1 VKLHAVTL
9 ECQLISLYECLC
21 WFHIFKEAMFL
32 CLLYVLDSI
41 FSVVSYPVIRCME
54 KSRIDSEARYNTTF
68 AK

>member
-9 ECQLISLYECLC
+9 ECQLISLHECLC
-21 WFHIFKEAMFL
+21 QFHIFKEAMFL

-41 FSVVSYPVIRCME
+41 LSAVSYPVIKCIE
-54 KSRIDSEARYNTTF
+54 KSRIDTEARYNTSF